1 MLIPTLWTA
10 SVGPRFFETFDIP
23 LVAGRDLHDGDR
35 TADANTVLVNEA
47 FARRYMGAM
56 SPVGRRVRCASA
68 DAAKAR
74 PWLEIVGM
82 VRDIGMTPTDQGEA
96 PYLYTPASIATTAPL
111 VVGVRVAGDPAALA
125 PRVRA
130 IAANLDLGLR
140 LDEIRS
146 LDEIIW
152 GVDTR

>member
-1 MLIPTLWTA
+1 
-10 SVGPRFFETFDIP
+10 
-23 LVAGRDLHDGDR
+23 
-35 TADANTVLVNEA
+35 
-47 FARRYMGAM
+47 MGAM